1 MVRNKALC
9 AALAV
14 AFSANLILFF
24 VKLYIGLRTNSI
36 SIYSDAVNNLFDSL
50 SGLIT
55 LIFMSVIIKRSGSS
69 SGKTVEKGEQLFSM
83 LISITVT
90 LAGLG
95 FGYTAFERLMYPTPV
110 WFTYGYAFMLAGTAA
125 AKMILYFVYDIFFKK
140 SHSPVIKVMRYDCIL
155 DFFITAVTVVT
166 LIVSK
171 FGLYALDAVAGIIIS
186 AAMVIT
192 AVKLVISSGKLLVNY
207 VSPETREILTGLLP
221 DSVRIVTFE
230 TTSSGITAFLS
241 GELPQEDLSALR
253 RECLEKAG
261 VEIFTVKGE

>member
-69 SGKTVEKGEQLFSM
+69 SGRTVEKGEQLFSM

-125 AKMILYFVYDIFFKK
+125 AKMILYFVYNIFFKK
-140 SHSPVIKVMRYDCIL
+140 SYSPVIKVMRYDCIL

-207 VSPETREILTGLLP
+207 VSPETREILAGLLP

-230 TTSSGITAFLS
+230 STSSGITAFLS
-241 GELPQEDLSALR
+241 SELPQEDLSALR